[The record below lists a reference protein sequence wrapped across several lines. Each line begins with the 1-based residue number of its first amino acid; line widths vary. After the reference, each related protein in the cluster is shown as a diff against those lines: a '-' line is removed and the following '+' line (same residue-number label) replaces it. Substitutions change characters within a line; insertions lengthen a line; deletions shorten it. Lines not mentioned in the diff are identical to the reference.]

1 MCLGFK
7 DDSTASA
14 TAYIASVNG
23 SASQL
28 SHVQPMTVQDVY
40 ALVTLMGLYHSEA
53 SGHQKTYKEF
63 LDHID
68 NGHTLTLD
76 KVQHE
81 IIRFSRSRVPR
92 ALALTHDSDSQVC
105 NHSSP
110 SCGMHVSRRPVFHAR
125 VCTLATA

>member
-1 MCLGFK
+1 M
-7 DDSTASA
+7 ASA
-14 TAYIASVNG
+14 TAYIASVNI

-53 SGHQKTYKEF
+53 SGHQKKYKEF

-68 NGHTLTLD
+68 NGHTLTLY

-81 IIRFSRSRVPR
+81 IIRFSCSLAPR
-92 ALALTHDSDSQVC
+92 AFALTHAIDSQIPPL
-105 NHSSP
+105 SSSLCSP
-110 SCGMHVSRRPVFHAR
+110 MGG
-125 VCTLATA
+125 